1 MGSWTIEEKAESRT
15 WVIDSPP
22 GEVSVSCV
30 YRAQWIPANSTDT
43 YPGDASLIAN
53 IAGVRQRPPSAV
65 YGSDPYLKTMVS
77 RSVEASPI
85 REMAYTWLVT
95 ARYSTRGEYKDNSGP
110 FVAVTRVSQVRAS
123 DMYRKGASLPA
134 DGTVTWG
141 AGSAD
146 IGATKVDLNGNAK
159 QYEVP
164 QQLISI
170 EYYHDRTLPSGSP
183 AKEPDWS
190 SFSAKVGTRNDA
202 TFIGCPKGTVLY
214 RGFNS
219 APIDNYYRVAHTFLY
234 DAWFHLQQVP
244 APNPTGQPILVPGAS
259 MAGQT
264 ILQVDKVLW
273 YQRYDSFS
281 DFTTLVTASQLAEL
295 TSPVP
300 TAIT

>member
-1 MGSWTIEEKAESRT
+1 MGTWEISEKAESRT
-15 WVIDSPP
+15 WMIDQPP
-22 GEVSVSCV
+22 GEVSVNCV
-30 YRAQWIPANSTDT
+30 YVANWKPTNSSDS

-77 RSVEASPI
+77 RSVEAAPI
-85 REMAYTWLVT
+85 RENPYTWLVT
-95 ARYSTRGEYKDNSGP
+95 VRYSTRGEYKDNSGP
-110 FVAVTRVSQVRAS
+110 FVAVTRVSQVRAA
-123 DMYRKGASLPA
+123 DMYRKGATIPT
-134 DGTVTWG
+134 DGTATWG
-141 AGSAD
+141 AGSSD
-146 IGATKVDLNGNAK
+146 IGGTKVDLNGNAR

-183 AKEPDWS
+183 AKEPAWS
-190 SFSAKVGTRNDA
+190 AFSAKVGTRNDA
-202 TFIGCPKGTVLY
+202 TFIGCAKGTMLY
-214 RGFNS
+214 RGFQS

-259 MAGQT
+259 MAGHT

-273 YQRYDSFS
+273 YQRYDSFT
-281 DFTTLVTASQLAEL
+281 DFSTLITTQQLDELVK
-295 TSPVP
+295 PVP
-300 TAIT
+300 TAIP